1 MEPPAT
7 MAIDRDY
14 HAGEDDEQEKAVNEC
29 CSCCYDCSESCFD
42 YLCCFNLC

>member
-14 HAGEDDEQEKAVNEC
+14 HAGEDDEQEKAVNEW
-29 CSCCYDCSESCFD
+29 Y
-42 YLCCFNLC
+42 YYY